1 MLNSEKP
8 RQEKAC
14 KLLTSIVNSMTTKM
28 EIGAPMASAYL
39 LEQPDHYTSHRF
51 KPFYWMPFV
60 RQAQTFS
67 VVSDYTLRPEF
78 YDDITV
84 YDWMCQA
91 HKKRANIDQEDTDD
105 IIDEDEI
112 TLNDM
117 KFLDGHPQRDSHRIK
132 FSPDSQ
138 GLVPNFLGGTIPR
151 RDKGDHEY
159 YCATMLTL
167 FKPWRTGFD
176 LKNDFESW
184 EDAFTS
190 YTFTGRQLQIMSFM
204 QIRFE
209 CNDA

>member
-1 MLNSEKP
+1 
-8 RQEKAC
+8 
-14 KLLTSIVNSMTTKM
+14 LTSIVNSMTIKM

-51 KPFYWMPFV
+51 KPFHWMPFV
-60 RQAQTFS
+60 RQAQI
-67 VVSDYTLRPEF
+67 VSDYTLRPEF

-84 YDWMCQA
+84 YDWMRQA
-91 HKKRANIDQEDTDD
+91 HKEKGQVKLPPPDKDDETQVDLEGEQYMSEYDT
-105 IIDEDEI
+105 EDE
-112 TLNDM
+112 
-117 KFLDGHPQRDSHRIK
+117 GHGSASPNPTGPLTPQECKRK
-132 FSPDSQ
+132 
-138 GLVPNFLGGTIPR
+138 LVPNFLGGTIPR

-184 EDAFTS
+184 EDAFTD
-190 YTFTGRQLQIMSFM
+190 RQLQIMSFM

>member
-1 MLNSEKP
+1 KG
-8 RQEKAC
+8 QYA
-14 KLLTSIVNSMTTKM
+14 
-28 EIGAPMASAYL
+28 A
-39 LEQPDHYTSHRF
+39 
-51 KPFYWMPFV
+51 
-60 RQAQTFS
+60 FS

-84 YDWMCQA
+84 YDWMHQA
-91 HKKRANIDQEDTDD
+91 HKEKGQHVEDYSIEQEDTDD

-132 FSPDSQ
+132 FSPDRQ

-167 FKPWRTGFD
+167 FKPWHTGFD

-184 EDAFTS
+184 EDAFAS
-190 YTFTGRQLQIMSFM
+190 YTFPDRQLQITSFM

-209 CNDA
+209 CNDARDDH